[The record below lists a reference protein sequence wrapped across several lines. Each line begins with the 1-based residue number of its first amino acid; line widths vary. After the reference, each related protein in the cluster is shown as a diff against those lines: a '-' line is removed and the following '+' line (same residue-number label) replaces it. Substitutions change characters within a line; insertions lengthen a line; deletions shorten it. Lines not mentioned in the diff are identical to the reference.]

1 VCQTRCNHRKKKREC
16 RQNKTGNV
24 IHNSE
29 ESFVSFAKISKK
41 TKPHKAIQK
50 ETYKKEAAA
59 LNNSTAA
66 SFIL

>member
-1 VCQTRCNHRKKKREC
+1 VT
-16 RQNKTGNV
+16 
-24 IHNSE
+24 HNSLE
-29 ESFVSFAKISKK
+29 LSISSAKISKK
-41 TKPHKAIQK
+41 TEPHKAIQK